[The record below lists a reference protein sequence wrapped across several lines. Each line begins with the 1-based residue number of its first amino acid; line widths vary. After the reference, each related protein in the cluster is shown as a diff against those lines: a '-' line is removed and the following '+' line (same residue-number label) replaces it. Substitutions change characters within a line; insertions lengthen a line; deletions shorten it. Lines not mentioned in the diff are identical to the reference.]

1 MTKGYVAFD
10 KKMVP
15 EKFDGML
22 IEYPEFKDVTSG
34 VNTNRIINRNSSRN
48 DKIHI
53 RRAKLRNCECCG
65 HS

>member
-1 MTKGYVAFD
+1 
-10 KKMVP
+10 
-15 EKFDGML
+15 ML

-53 RRAKLRNCECCG
+53 RKARFEELRELWAQLNR
-65 HS
+65 